1 MAGNET
7 CAEIGEPLV
16 RKIGVLLLLL
26 AVAGCWSV
34 PSESQ
39 TKKTDQTK
47 QATSAP
53 QKKKRQAYFATD
65 NRYMIPKDRLER
77 MEQGGAGAY

>member
-1 MAGNET
+1 M
-7 CAEIGEPLV
+7 

-47 QATSAP
+47 Q
-53 QKKKRQAYFATD
+53 QLRLRKKRNGKGILRRTIRNDSQGPFG
-65 NRYMIPKDRLER
+65 KD
-77 MEQGGAGAY
+77 GARRGWGLLVKY